1 MRNWK
6 VRDQAQPCLQE
17 SAVNCPSTSNLLRGR
32 GVAMKLFAHKAKPG
46 ASERPEGQKIGQ
58 EAFPRKL
65 LQKKRDPAPAIS
77 LECAVTFREWRLNG
91 RVFACGVP

>member
-6 VRDQAQPCLQE
+6 VLDQEQPCLQE
-17 SAVNCPSTSNLLRGR
+17 SAVGSPSTSNLSRHR
-32 GVAMKLFAHKAKPG
+32 RMVTKLFAHKTTIG
-46 ASERPEGQKIGQ
+46 ASERLSCQKIGQ
-58 EAFPRKL
+58 EAFPKKL

>member
-6 VRDQAQPCLQE
+6 VRDQEQPCLQE
-17 SAVNCPSTSNLLRGR
+17 SAVNNGAMSNLSRDR
-32 GVAMKLFAHKAKPG
+32 RIAPKLFAHKAMIG
-46 ASERPEGQKIGQ
+46 ASQRLDCQKIGR

-65 LQKKRDPAPAIS
+65 LQKKRDPASAIS
-77 LECAVTFREWRLNG
+77 LECAVTFREWRLFG

>member
-6 VRDQAQPCLQE
+6 VRDQEQPCLQE
-17 SAVNCPSTSNLLRGR
+17 SAVNNGTMSNLSHDRKM
-32 GVAMKLFAHKAKPG
+32 VTKLFAHKAMIG
-46 ASERPEGQKIGQ
+46 ASQRLGCQKIGR
-58 EAFPRKL
+58 EAFPKKL

-77 LECAVTFREWRLNG
+77 LECAVTFRGWRLIG